1 MTTTNVVVDVT
12 IPKAIGDSKS
22 LSLDKNS
29 TVMDV
34 IEKLN
39 QPMLVEKIMGSG
51 SEFNQF
57 VLVYLNEKRIKD
69 SSICL
74 ASDSSIEIII
84 PMAGG

>member
-1 MTTTNVVVDVT
+1 MKTTHVVVDVT

-22 LSLDKNS
+22 LSLENNS

-34 IEKLN
+34 IKNLN
-39 QPMLVEKIMGSG
+39 QPMLVKKIMESD

-57 VLVYLNEKRIKD
+57 VLIYLNNQRIKD
-69 SSICL
+69 PSICL
-74 ASDSSIEIII
+74 TMDSSIEIII